1 MSGGDRWS
9 VRALDVAVAAIG
21 LLLSAPLWPVVAL
34 AIKLDS
40 RGPVLFR
47 GRRLGRGQRTF
58 EILKFRTMRVAST
71 DPGLAIT
78 VGGDER
84 TTRVG
89 SRLRAMKLDELPQLV
104 NVLRGEMSLVGPR
117 PEDPRYLEHYP
128 DGLREVFRY
137 RPGITSPASVKFR
150 HEESLLSSARG
161 DPEEF
166 YVSQVLPEKVA
177 LDLEYCRTRT
187 ARSDLRV
194 LGATVG
200 AVFRRDPAAV

>member
-21 LLLSAPLWPVVAL
+21 LLLTAPLWPVVAL

-58 EILKFRTMRVAST
+58 EILKFRTIRVAST

-117 PEDPRYLEHYP
+117 PEDPGTSSTTRT
-128 DGLREVFRY
+128 GSTRCSGTVRA
-137 RPGITSPASVKFR
+137 SPAR
-150 HEESLLSSARG
+150 PR
-161 DPEEF
+161 
-166 YVSQVLPEKVA
+166 
-177 LDLEYCRTRT
+177 
-187 ARSDLRV
+187 
-194 LGATVG
+194 
-200 AVFRRDPAAV
+200 